1 MLRDSK
7 SVVVKLYQAVGS
19 IFKNKSAESEFLTA
33 ETEPLKLKLPDNT
46 NEVIR
51 PDNAVPESWND
62 FRIIFENNS
71 AAIAIFEKDSTISNV
86 NKEFCKISGY
96 SKHEAIGMRWEQ
108 FIPPEDQEQVK
119 KSSRKILINPNHEL
133 DNYEFKFYKK
143 NGEIRYAIYSIAFLS
158 NRKIIA
164 SFIDI
169 TEHKKSELLIN
180 HQNEQ
185 LKMLIADKDR
195 FLSILSHD
203 LKSPL
208 GLLLGFSEL
217 LKENIRNYDIEE
229 IIIQVNSIY
238 RISQNVNNLLDNL
251 LTWVRSQNGKIP
263 FKPQK
268 LQFLSICEDTVN
280 TFRPNAEAKNIL
292 ISFSGKETINVYADS
307 EMLKTILRNLL
318 SNAIKFTNPGGS
330 VNINSVEADSTIII
344 TVSDNGIGIKPDNL
358 SRLFDISHVYTT
370 PGTADEE
377 GTGLGLLLCKEFVD
391 KHGGEIWVR
400 SEYGIGSEFR
410 FSLPTP
416 HEQIV

>member
-1 MLRDSK
+1 MQYLK
-7 SVVVKLYQAVGS
+7 SG
-19 IFKNKSAESEFLTA
+19 
-33 ETEPLKLKLPDNT
+33 
-46 NEVIR
+46 
-51 PDNAVPESWND
+51 ND
-62 FRIIFENNS
+62 FRIIFEYNS
-71 AAIAIFEKDSTISNV
+71 AAIAIFEKDSTISDV

-133 DNYEFKFYKK
+133 DNHEFKFYKK

-180 HQNEQ
+180 QKNEE
-185 LKMLIADKDR
+185 LKRLIADKDR

-203 LKSPL
+203 LKNPL

-217 LKENIRNYDIEE
+217 LKENISNYDIEE
-229 IIIQVNSIY
+229 ILIQVNSIS

-251 LTWVRSQNGKIP
+251 LTWVRSQNGKLP

-268 LQFLSICEDTVN
+268 LHFMTICEDTIK
-280 TFRPNAEAKNIL
+280 TFRPNAEAKNIT
-292 ISFSGKETINVYADS
+292 INFSGKDRSMFYADS

-318 SNAIKFTNPGGS
+318 SNAIKFTNAGGII
-330 VNINSVEADSTIII
+330 NINSEEADSKIII

-358 SRLFDISHVYTT
+358 SRLFDISQVYTT

-391 KHGGEIWVR
+391 KHGGEIWVK
-400 SEYGIGSEFR
+400 SEYGIGSEFK
-410 FSLPTP
+410 FSLPMSL
-416 HEQIV
+416 EQLG